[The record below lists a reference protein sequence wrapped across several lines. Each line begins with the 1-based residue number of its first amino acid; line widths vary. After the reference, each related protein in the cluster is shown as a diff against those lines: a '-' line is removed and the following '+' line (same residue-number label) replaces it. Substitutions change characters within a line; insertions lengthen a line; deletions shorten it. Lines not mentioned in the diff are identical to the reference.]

1 MSMNLCFYTKA
12 KRPRHVDFPFQTPTD
27 WTFEIYKAPPAQRE
41 QILRSKMKTNPWL
54 DESLVS
60 DCVDMMN
67 DPDLELSYI

>member
-12 KRPRHVDFPFQTPTD
+12 KRPRHIEFPFQTPTD
-27 WTFEIYKAPPAQRE
+27 WTFEIYKAPPSQRE
-41 QILRSKMKTNPWL
+41 QILRSKMKDSPWL
-54 DESLVS
+54 DESLVR

>member
-12 KRPRHVDFPFQTPTD
+12 KHPRHIEFPFQTPTD
-27 WTFEIYKAPPAQRE
+27 WTFEIYKAPHTQRE